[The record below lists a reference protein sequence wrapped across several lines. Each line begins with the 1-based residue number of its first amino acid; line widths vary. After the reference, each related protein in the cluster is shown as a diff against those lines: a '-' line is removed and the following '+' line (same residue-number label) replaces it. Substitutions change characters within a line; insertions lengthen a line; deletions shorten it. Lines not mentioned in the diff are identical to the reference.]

1 MRSLANFTSTSTI
14 IMGQGLNLKPAA
26 RSIKTIWVIHSSNN
40 ATSEKPQII
49 DFDPVLAFTL
59 CWASSSFFCKIWSDS
74 DILIILYRFDSD
86 LYINFSIIIIFRNKF
101 KFFFH

>member
-1 MRSLANFTSTSTI
+1 MRSFANFTSTSTI

-49 DFDPVLAFTL
+49 NSDSILASTS
-59 CWASSSFFCKIWSDS
+59 CWA
-74 DILIILYRFDSD
+74 ILLLHNLI
-86 LYINFSIIIIFRNKF
+86 
-101 KFFFH
+101 

>member
-40 ATSEKPQII
+40 ATSEKNPNNQ
-49 DFDPVLAFTL
+49 F
-59 CWASSSFFCKIWSDS
+59 
-74 DILIILYRFDSD
+74 
-86 LYINFSIIIIFRNKF
+86 
-101 KFFFH
+101 